1 MGETVARPGRRPREI
16 LLVGSVPLRPVSK
29 VFETVARHLG
39 ELAPRIPDGEMMGWL
54 RSIWQSHAENPAL
67 QQVGIAKLNGRATL
81 GAPIYRLK
89 HGVRPEELKLG
100 PYGYVANAVASYAAF
115 RKLRD
120 AGKIPPRT
128 RMQVTMPG
136 PGTTSFI
143 IQIDAET
150 LLPIARNAL
159 WAEIEGILKAIPA
172 EDLTIHLDVA
182 MEAEKEE
189 YVRRPNAFDTPIQTA
204 FYWTHHQMAESV
216 AWLAER
222 IPPQVELGFHICS
235 IWHHWPDSGQDN
247 AVLVDTAN
255 ALARRIK
262 RPIAYVHIPIIPEH
276 DKAEDYAAFKQLSLH
291 PETNLILGLVNLQD
305 GLEGAR
311 RRIALAEKVVPNF
324 GIAMFCGLGMPPADG
339 GYEAQRRGLGLQP
352 MKSAFP
358 PEAPAHPGLRRA
370 TPEDIGE
377 VLDLHRQVAEL

>member
-1 MGETVARPGRRPREI
+1 MSATKRKRPREI
-16 LLVGSVPLRPVSK
+16 LLVGSVPLRPAAR
-29 VFETVARHLG
+29 VFETVAHHLG

-54 RSIWQSHAENPAL
+54 RSIWQSHANNPAL
-67 QQVGIAKLNGRATL
+67 LQVGLAKLNGRATV

-89 HGVRPEELKLG
+89 PSIRPEELKLG
-100 PYGYVANAVASYAAF
+100 PYGYAANAVASYAEF

-120 AGKIPPRT
+120 AGKIPPKT

-143 IQIDAET
+143 VQMEAEK
-150 LLPIARNAL
+150 LLPIARAAL
-159 WAEIEGILKAIPA
+159 WAEIEDILKAIPP

-189 YVRRPNAFDTPIQTA
+189 YIRRPEAFDTPIQTV
-204 FYWTHHQMAESV
+204 FYWTQDQMADSV
-216 AWLAER
+216 AWLADR
-222 IPPQVELGFHICS
+222 IPPKAELGFHICS

-247 AVLVDTAN
+247 AVLVQTAN
-255 ALARRIK
+255 TLAKHIR
-262 RPIAYVHIPIIPEH
+262 RPIAYVHIPVIPEH
-276 DKAEDYAAFKQLSLH
+276 DKAEDYAPFKQLNLH

-311 RRIALAEKVVPNF
+311 KRIALAEQFVADF

-339 GYEAQRRGLGLQP
+339 GFEAQRRALGLQP
-352 MKSAFP
+352 IKSAFL

-370 TPEDIGE
+370 TPETIEE
-377 VLDLHRQVAEL
+377 VLKLHRQVAEL

>member
-1 MGETVARPGRRPREI
+1 MGETVVKPRRRPREV

-39 ELAPRIPDGEMMGWL
+39 DLAPRIPDGEMMGWL
-54 RSIWQSHAENPAL
+54 RSIWRSHAENPAL
-67 QQVGIAKLNGRATL
+67 QQIGIAKLNGRATV

-89 HGVRPEELKLG
+89 SGVKSEELKLG
-100 PYGYVANAVASYAAF
+100 PYGYVANAVASYAEF

-143 IQIDAET
+143 VQMDAET
-150 LLPIARNAL
+150 LLPIARAAL
-159 WAEIEGILKAIPA
+159 WAEIEGILNAIPA
-172 EDLTIHLDVA
+172 SDLTIHLDVA

-189 YVRRPNAFDTPIQTA
+189 YVRRQNAFDTPIQTS
-204 FYWTHHQMAESV
+204 FYWTQDQMAESV

-222 IPPQVELGFHICS
+222 IPVEVELGFHICS

-255 ALARRIK
+255 ALATRIK

-291 PETNLILGLVNLQD
+291 PETNLIFELVNLQD

-311 RRIALAEKVVPNF
+311 RRVALAEQVIPNF

-339 GYEAQRRGLGLQP
+339 EYEAQRRALGLQP
-352 MKSAFP
+352 IKSAFL
-358 PEAPAHPGLRRA
+358 PEAPQHLGLRRA
-370 TPEDIGE
+370 TPDSIGE

>member
-1 MGETVARPGRRPREI
+1 MGETVVSSGRRPREI

-54 RSIWQSHAENPAL
+54 RSIWRSHAENPGL
-67 QQVGIAKLNGRATL
+67 QQVGIAKLNGRATV
-81 GAPIYRLK
+81 GAPIYRPK
-89 HGVRPEELKLG
+89 PGVKPEELKLG
-100 PYGYVANAVASYAAF
+100 PYGYVANAVASYAEF

-128 RMQVTMPG
+128 RMQITMPG

-143 IQIDAET
+143 VQMDAAT
-150 LLPIARNAL
+150 LLPIARAAL
-159 WAEIEGILKAIPA
+159 WAEIEGILNAIPA
-172 EDLTIHLDVA
+172 ADLTIHLDVA

-204 FYWTHHQMAESV
+204 FYWTQDQMAESV

-222 IPPQVELGFHICS
+222 IPVEAELGFHICS

-262 RPIAYVHIPIIPEH
+262 RPIAYVHIPVIPEH
-276 DKAEDYAAFKQLSLH
+276 DKAEDYAAFKQLNLH
-291 PETNLILGLVNLQD
+291 PETSLILGLVNLQD

-311 RRIALAEKVVPNF
+311 RRVALAEQVLPNF

-339 GYEAQRRGLGLQP
+339 GYEAQRRALGLQAI
-352 MKSAFP
+352 KSAFP
-358 PEAPAHPGLRRA
+358 PEAPQHPGLRRA